1 MKSKW
6 VVNLSKRNLSK
17 EETKV
22 LEWGMK
28 FAPAPRNIPTMEI
41 IAQVEDALLR
51 SCDPGEA
58 DRTRAAVAS
67 AIKQAKPQSR
77 TSKKSNGQQYQTSKR
92 IPA

>member
-1 MKSKW
+1 MGGKFVKAKFI
-6 VVNLSKRNLSK
+6 KRRNK
-17 EETKV
+17 GFGTGHE
-22 LEWGMK
+22 
-28 FAPAPRNIPTMEI
+28 FAPAPRNIQTMKI

-51 SCDPGEA
+51 SGEPGEA